1 MVVQLQD
8 CARLIPK
15 TINLDEARGV
25 FIDDLRKGG
34 GSMTIGATE
43 LFRKIWRRKRN
54 LFGQHGWAKNRTTSS

>member
-1 MVVQLQD
+1 MQ
-8 CARLIPK
+8 ANNK

-43 LFRKIWRRKRN
+43 LLENMEKETQS
-54 LFGQHGWAKNRTTSS
+54 FGQHGWAKNRTTSS